1 MKQAEKDQL
10 FECAMEWV
18 LQDPDVLRQQH
29 DAGCS
34 TQDLKQLLD
43 DRREQLWDSM
53 KAYVEPVD
61 RVDRALETIRE
72 LLICE
77 VALEDPLLVTSGGV
91 EAATEAITEG
101 EPTVGRGTRGRRAS
115 RVKEAQEA
123 DPDSRELLRRREE
136 EVRRLEVS
144 LAKRRMLPLL
154 RTWMA
159 DCRKQE
165 TRAAY
170 REDLSIPNN
179 AVLRG
184 DPDVETLHEE
194 NASRE
199 RLQRTLQRLRQ
210 GSVGLAGPRGS
221 GKSTILKLECSGSTP
236 DLLRVKVDAP
246 AHYDPREFLLSLFS
260 LVCKEVLSAAGE
272 RFTTVDD
279 DSDSLSP
286 SRHSIMEVLR
296 FIALPALAGMVGLVL
311 VLQFVARFGVTDTAR
326 AIPVAVA
333 ALATS
338 VSCGIATLRRPLIGK
353 VVDRL
358 PAAQRSHA
366 TQRSRSRAHHGRRWY
381 AVVAYTFFVGTTLI
395 LGTLPA
401 LPWLTVRR
409 SVALVL
415 LATGIA
421 VVLARFELLHR
432 RASDVLNRGLDGAA
446 FCAALFGCGLLLPT
460 SLFDPDARLIA
471 GSVLVA
477 LGSTMLAEDS
487 SWRSALSSA
496 PTAVTSDDVSQYAK
510 MQDGGSRSSHERKEL
525 LKLAREGL
533 RRFEYQRT
541 VATGWTSA
549 VRLGASTYVPVGVD
563 NTATATTT
571 EVEVAWTTPEIIRR
585 IEDLLA
591 RQDGAIIGIDELDQL
606 ESEDKAR
613 AFLHDI
619 KGLFS
624 AKSTRFLVSMSEDAI
639 ASFERR
645 GLPFRDVF
653 DSAFDEV
660 VRVSYFTYPES
671 KELIRRRAGQDAA
684 PPFIALAHCLSGGLA
699 RDLIRTLDHMV
710 EHSLFTGR
718 RQFRSVASGVVHRD
732 LESKYLGTRAAIRPI
747 PLEPQVT
754 EVITA
759 LYRLDRCSPG
769 IAQQDPTKCLQRP
782 DWLNQISRVHLSPL
796 GMSNSDVEA
805 LRALQR
811 LTGEYLAFAYFCRTL
826 LEFFDITSDAGL
838 ARLWKAEEAPGT
850 ERISLDY
857 LARARQ
863 HLTIN
868 PHLAWEMIS
877 NFREQ
882 ALWEVAPTSR
892 RLEFPPN
899 LLTRNTSEGDEVA
912 LAERVARLE
921 TLVLGE
927 RSPSPA
933 AEQNAAHGGAHGVQD
948 GQPGAAAAHRMTPL
962 DLWGG
967 CA

>member
-1 MKQAEKDQL
+1 MNQVEKDQL
-10 FECAMEWV
+10 FECAKEWV
-18 LQDPDVLRQQH
+18 LQDSDVLRQRG
-29 DAGCS
+29 DSGCS
-34 TQDLKQLLD
+34 TQALREVLD
-43 DRREQLWDSM
+43 EHREQLWDSM

-61 RVDRALETIRE
+61 RVDRALESIRE

-91 EAATEAITEG
+91 EAATEAVPDEG
-101 EPTVGRGTRGRRAS
+101 EREQTAGRGIRGRRAS

-123 DPDSRELLRRREE
+123 DPDLRALQRRREE
-136 EVRRLEVS
+136 EIRRLEAS
-144 LAKRRMLPLL
+144 LAKRQMIPLL

-159 DCRKQE
+159 DCRE
-165 TRAAY
+165 LEARAAY
-170 REDLSIPNN
+170 REDLSIPQD

-184 DPDVETLHEE
+184 DPVDETLHEE
-194 NASRE
+194 NASRM
-199 RLQRTLQRLRQ
+199 RLQRTLERLRQ

-260 LVCKEVLSAAGE
+260 LLCKEVLSAAGE
-272 RFTTVDD
+272 RVTTVEEG
-279 DSDSLSP
+279 SDTLSP
-286 SRHSIMEVLR
+286 SRHSAMEVLR

-311 VLQFVARFGVTDTAR
+311 VLQFIAQFGVTDTAR

-338 VSCGIATLRRPLIGK
+338 FSCAMATLRRPLIEK

-358 PAAQRSHA
+358 PAAQRSHG

-401 LPWLTVRR
+401 LPWLTVRL

-421 VVLARFELLHR
+421 VVLARFELLHH

-446 FCAALFGCGLLLPT
+446 SCAALFGCGLLLPT
-460 SLFDPDARLIA
+460 SLFDPDARLLA
-471 GSVLVA
+471 GGVLVA

-496 PTAVTSDDVSQYAK
+496 PTAVTPDDDSEHVK
-510 MQDGGSRSSHERKEL
+510 TQDSGSRSSHERKEL

-549 VRLGASTYVPVGVD
+549 VKLGASTYVPVGVD
-563 NTATATTT
+563 NTATGTTT
-571 EVEVAWTTPEIIRR
+571 EVEIAWTTPEIIRR

-591 RQDGAIIGIDELDQL
+591 KQDGAIIGIDELDQL

-624 AKSTRFLVSMSEDAI
+624 AKSTRFLVSISEDAI

-671 KELIRRRAGQDAA
+671 KELVRRRAGGDAA

-699 RDLIRTLDHMV
+699 RDLIRALDHMV
-710 EHSLFTGR
+710 EHSTFTEES
-718 RQFRSVASGVVHRD
+718 QFASVASGVVHRD

-747 PLEPQVT
+747 PL
-754 EVITA
+754 
-759 LYRLDRCSPG
+759 
-769 IAQQDPTKCLQRP
+769 
-782 DWLNQISRVHLSPL
+782 NH
-796 GMSNSDVEA
+796 
-805 LRALQR
+805 
-811 LTGEYLAFAYFCRTL
+811 
-826 LEFFDITSDAGL
+826 
-838 ARLWKAEEAPGT
+838 
-850 ERISLDY
+850 
-857 LARARQ
+857 
-863 HLTIN
+863 
-868 PHLAWEMIS
+868 
-877 NFREQ
+877 
-882 ALWEVAPTSR
+882 
-892 RLEFPPN
+892 
-899 LLTRNTSEGDEVA
+899 
-912 LAERVARLE
+912 
-921 TLVLGE
+921 
-927 RSPSPA
+927 RSP
-933 AEQNAAHGGAHGVQD
+933 
-948 GQPGAAAAHRMTPL
+948 R
-962 DLWGG
+962 
-967 CA
+967 

>member
-1 MKQAEKDQL
+1 M
-10 FECAMEWV
+10 V
-18 LQDPDVLRQQH
+18 
-29 DAGCS
+29 
-34 TQDLKQLLD
+34 
-43 DRREQLWDSM
+43 
-53 KAYVEPVD
+53 
-61 RVDRALETIRE
+61 
-72 LLICE
+72 
-77 VALEDPLLVTSGGV
+77 
-91 EAATEAITEG
+91 
-101 EPTVGRGTRGRRAS
+101 
-115 RVKEAQEA
+115 
-123 DPDSRELLRRREE
+123 
-136 EVRRLEVS
+136 
-144 LAKRRMLPLL
+144 
-154 RTWMA
+154 

-165 TRAAY
+165 KRAAY
-170 REDLSIPNN
+170 REDLSIPDD

-184 DPDVETLHEE
+184 DPVDETLHEE
-194 NASRE
+194 NASRV

-236 DLLRVKVDAP
+236 DLLKVKVDAP
-246 AHYDPREFLLSLFS
+246 VHYDPREFLLSLFS

-272 RFTTVDD
+272 RYTTGDD
-279 DSDSLSP
+279 DSDTTFP
-286 SRHSIMEVLR
+286 SRHNIIETLR
-296 FIALPALAGMVGLVL
+296 FIAVPALVGMVGLVL
-311 VLQFVARFGVTDTAR
+311 ILQFVARFGVTDTAR

-338 VSCGIATLRRPLIGK
+338 FSCGIAALRRPLIEK

-358 PAAQRSHA
+358 PATQRSHA
-366 TQRSRSRAHHGRRWY
+366 TQRPRSRAHHGRRWY

-401 LPWLTVRR
+401 LPWLTVRL

-415 LATGIA
+415 LATGIT

-446 FCAALFGCGLLLPT
+446 FCATLFGCGLLLPT
-460 SLFDPDARLIA
+460 SLFDPDAGLLA
-471 GSVLVA
+471 GGVLVA

-487 SWRSALSSA
+487 SWRSALASA
-496 PTAVTSDDVSQYAK
+496 PTAATNDDGLQHAK
-510 MQDGGSRSSHERKEL
+510 TQGGSSRSSHERKEL

-541 VATGWTSA
+541 VATGWTTA
-549 VRLGASTYVPVGVD
+549 VKLGASTYVPVGVD
-563 NTATATTT
+563 NTATGTTT
-571 EVEVAWTTPEIIRR
+571 EVEIAWTTPEIIRR
-585 IEDLLA
+585 IKDLLA
-591 RQDGAIIGIDELDQL
+591 KQDGAIVGIDELDQL

-671 KELIRRRAGQDAA
+671 RRLIEQRAGQDAA

-699 RDLIRTLDHMV
+699 RDLIRALDHMV
-710 EHSLFTGR
+710 EHSQFTSR
-718 RQFRSVASGVVHRD
+718 RQFPSVASGVVHRD

-754 EVITA
+754 EVISA
-759 LYRLDRCSPG
+759 LYRLDRCPPG
-769 IAQQDPTKCLQRP
+769 IAEQDRAKCLQRP
-782 DWLNQISRVHLSPL
+782 DWLSQIAKVPLSPT
-796 GMSNSDVEA
+796 GMSDPDVEA

-811 LTGEYLAFAYFCRTL
+811 LTGEYVAFAYFCRTL

-838 ARLWKAEEAPGT
+838 TRLWEAEETPGT

-882 ALWEVAPTSR
+882 ALWKEERTSR

-899 LLTRNTSEGDEVA
+899 LLTRNTPDGDEVG
-912 LAERVARLE
+912 LADRLARLE
-921 TLVLGE
+921 AMVLGE
-927 RSPSPA
+927 QSSSPA
-933 AEQNAAHGGAHGVQD
+933 AKHDSGHGGAQGVQDSPPGTAAAHG
-948 GQPGAAAAHRMTPL
+948 RTPP

-967 CA
+967 WA